1 MEDTVQ
7 WAATITGIIAA
18 ITVAGNFG
26 AKITGWG
33 FLIFTFSS
41 VFWITFA
48 VMKGETPLAVQNIVL
63 FAVNLFGIWRYW
75 VVKAKEKHAKEK
87 HAEA

>member
-1 MEDTVQ
+1 MVDAVQ
-7 WAATITGIIAA
+7 WAATITGIVAA

-41 VFWITFA
+41 IGWIAFA
-48 VMKGETPLAVQNIVL
+48 VIKGETPLAIQNIVL

-75 VVKAKEKHAKEK
+75 VVRAKPKE
-87 HAEA
+87 ARAS

>member
-1 MEDTVQ
+1 MADTIQ
-7 WAATITGIIAA
+7 WIATCTGIIAA

-33 FLIFTFSS
+33 FLIFVVSS
-41 VFWITFA
+41 VGWVAFA
-48 VMKGETPLAVQNIVL
+48 VMKGETPLAIQNIVL

-75 VVKAKEKHAKEK
+75 IVKAKK
-87 HAEA
+87 AEA